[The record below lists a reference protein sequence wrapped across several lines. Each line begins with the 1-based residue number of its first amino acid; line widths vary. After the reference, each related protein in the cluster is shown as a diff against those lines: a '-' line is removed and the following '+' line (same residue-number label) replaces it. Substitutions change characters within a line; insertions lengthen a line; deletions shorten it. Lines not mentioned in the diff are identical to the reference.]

1 MNIPFRKTTIYY
13 GKIIPIKHT
22 RFPWF
27 HKNFSGIKGWK
38 QDFIKNI
45 EDKLELEES
54 QRGYT
59 KVLFKAFGRVVLLDS
74 ARAELWRWPKFT
86 CSDTSIRFGWLYW
99 AFHILRGHIYF
110 IPDDILEKHK
120 FLSNEET
127 LKKVI
132 IAGMTEHEPSLVI
145 DAMDIM
151 LRLDYEG
158 FRMQLRVVSK
168 TGDRIIY
175 TVTYPKTRVTINSV
189 NGMQNHVLAAR
200 YHEILTS
207 LDENTRTRTLLHK
220 SKMTPEQLDWLTVGD

>member
-1 MNIPFRKTTIYY
+1 MNRPFRKTTIYY
-13 GKIIPIKHT
+13 EKIIPIKHT

-38 QDFIKNI
+38 QDFIKKI
-45 EDKLELEES
+45 EDRAELEES
-54 QRGYT
+54 QRGFT
-59 KVLFKAFGRVVLLDS
+59 KILFKAFGRVIMLDS
-74 ARAELWRWPKFT
+74 GRAELWRYPRFT
-86 CSDTSIRFGWLYW
+86 YSDVSIRFGWLYW
-99 AFHILRGHIYF
+99 AIHILRGHIYF
-110 IPDDILEKHK
+110 IPDDIIEKQK
-120 FLSNEET
+120 FLSNPET
-127 LKKVI
+127 LKLVI
-132 IAGMTEHEPSLVI
+132 VAGMQDNEPSLVI

-189 NGMQNHVLAAR
+189 NGMQNQVLAAK
-200 YHEILTS
+200 YHAILTS

-220 SKMTPEQLDWLTVGD
+220 SKMTQKQLNWLMVED

>member
-1 MNIPFRKTTIYY
+1 MKRPFRKSILYY
-13 GKIIPIKHT
+13 GKIIPIKTT

-27 HKNFSGIKGWK
+27 HKNFSGLKGWK
-38 QDFIKNI
+38 QDFIKTL
-45 EDKLELEES
+45 EDKIQLEES

-59 KVLFKAFGRVVLLDS
+59 KVLFKAFGRVVMLDS
-74 ARAELWRWPKFT
+74 GRAELWRYPKFT
-86 CSDTSIRFGWLYW
+86 YSNISIRFGWLYW
-99 AFHILRGHIYF
+99 AIHILRGHIYF
-110 IPDDILEKHK
+110 IPDDILEKYE
-120 FLSNEET
+120 FLSDEET

-132 IAGMTEHEPSLVI
+132 IAGMSENEPSLVI

-189 NGMQNHVLAAR
+189 NGMQNHVLAAK
-200 YHEILTS
+200 YHAILTS

-220 SKMTPEQLDWLTVGD
+220 SKMTPKQLNWLTVED